1 MRAPGDLWNPPK
13 RTGTSIRL
21 DVYIRIYYGAHDMS
35 CSETACLAFAGSP
48 QLARLPELMAES
60 RLTLPRMEQAIL
72 VPYLRQVGLAR
83 CG

>member
-1 MRAPGDLWNPPK
+1 
-13 RTGTSIRL
+13 
-21 DVYIRIYYGAHDMS
+21 MS

-72 VPYLRQVGLAR
+72 VPYLLQAGLAR